1 MKINVEQF
9 QTVWLLAH
17 HRQVAEITTHRG
29 QVTKLTGPS
38 RPGHLALG
46 PHNCVLIAVK
56 KSGTKVVKSTFFKIY
71 LQISTRATRTTAHL
85 CLVGKYGHM
94 QCSCPMDM
102 TLNDD
107 NLICGGN

>member
-29 QVTKLTGPS
+29 QVTKLTGS
-38 RPGHLALG
+38 SWPGHLAFG

-56 KSGTKVVKSTFFKIY
+56 KAYTLVFSTQDVKSTFFKIY
-71 LQISTRATRTTAHL
+71 LQITTRATRTSAHTFVWL
-85 CLVGKYGHM
+85 ENMVMRSVPVLW
-94 QCSCPMDM
+94 
-102 TLNDD
+102 
-107 NLICGGN
+107 I